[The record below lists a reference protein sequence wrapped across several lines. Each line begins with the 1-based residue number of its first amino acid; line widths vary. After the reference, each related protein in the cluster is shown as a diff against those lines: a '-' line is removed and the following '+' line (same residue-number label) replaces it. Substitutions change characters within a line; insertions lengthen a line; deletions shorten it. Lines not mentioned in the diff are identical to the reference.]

1 MRSAGDDGARGVLV
15 AAVWAVWFAL
25 VMEWLFAVTKP
36 SFMDALGVGE
46 RLRIPLIAPLP
57 AFGVALLA
65 TAALRLVR
73 LAWVVPAAVLA
84 CAGLLLVDN
93 FTNTLFRVG
102 IASTKGG
109 WEAAYIL
116 LLLVLFVAAYRGLR
130 RAARNM
136 SAETHRALARGA
148 VALIVVASLGTAWRW
163 ARASPLD
170 RGHDVPAR
178 RRPNILL
185 LSSDGLDAVRMS
197 AYGYRRRTTPFIETL
212 VPRAL
217 VGENALPNATITA
230 ASVVSMLSGKL
241 PLRTRVY
248 ATKDVLL
255 GADAY
260 QTLPAMLRRTGYAT
274 LALVPGAVDPF
285 TQNLRDAFDMVNARQ
300 LRDAVV
306 LPVLPDG
313 VALALAPEV
322 YFLQHVYDR
331 LSARLAHA
339 TGIRRMPDP
348 IREVTSPQEVSDQQR
363 VRALLGFFAGSSRPV
378 FALIHLMGTHGP
390 FSPRHRRFSQDAAD
404 RTGLY
409 DDAILDYD
417 RHVARIVRTLAH
429 LGKLDDTIIVLM
441 SDHGGVRRVVRIPF
455 IAVFPHGEHAGRI
468 AENVQL
474 IDLAPTLLDHLG
486 MHVPA
491 WMQGRSLLAARPDR
505 RRPIFTVD
513 VFRGAA
519 GGERMT
525 MLAASV
531 CDRTYE
537 LDFFHDKLSAHAIEG
552 HTAPCAA
559 AGAPDEGQAREL
571 MVAELRANDLEPE
584 AVTASVRELEMIGA
598 NMAGA
603 HLAGAR
609 LAGRFLNNANLSG
622 ATFAGAELI
631 GTTFAGANL
640 TGADL
645 SGAQLHLSRFHQ
657 ADLTRA
663 RLTRADL
670 SEARMPKVRAPEADL
685 TYAVLRSAWLPNA
698 DLTGADLSNAD
709 LTGADLNNGVLAG
722 ARLRGAKLGR
732 ANLVNV
738 VLKGADLRGADLRG
752 ANLTGAVLD
761 DADLTGADLTG
772 AKMPVTAGAP
782 PR

>member
-1 MRSAGDDGARGVLV
+1 MGSARDDGARGVLV
-15 AAVWAVWFAL
+15 AAVWAVWFGLA
-25 VMEWLFAVTKP
+25 MEWLFAVTKP
-36 SFMDALGVGE
+36 SFMDALGAGE

-65 TAALRLVR
+65 TAALGLLG
-73 LAWVVPAAVLA
+73 LAWAVPAAVLA
-84 CAGLLLVDN
+84 CTALLLVDN

-102 IASTKGG
+102 IASTRGG
-109 WEAAYIL
+109 WEAAYVL
-116 LLLVLFVAAYRGLR
+116 LLLVLFVATYRALR
-130 RAARNM
+130 RGARGMDAA
-136 SAETHRALARGA
+136 AHRALARGA
-148 VALIVVASLGTAWRW
+148 VGLVLLAALGTAWRW
-163 ARASPLD
+163 AWASPLD
-170 RGHDVPAR
+170 RGQDVPAS
-178 RRPNILL
+178 RRPNILI
-185 LSSDGLDAVRMS
+185 LSSDGVDAVRMS

-217 VGENALPNATITA
+217 VGENALPNGTITA

-241 PLRTRVY
+241 PMRTRVY

-260 QTLPAMLRRTGYAT
+260 QTLPAILRRTGYAT
-274 LALVPGAVDPF
+274 VALVPGAVDPF
-285 TQNLRDAFDMVNARQ
+285 TQNLRDAFDVVNERK
-300 LRDAVV
+300 LRDAVI

-339 TGIRRMPDP
+339 TGLRRMPDP
-348 IREVTSPQEVSDQQR
+348 VREVTSPHEVSDQKR
-363 VRALLGFFAGSSRPV
+363 VRALLDFVAGSSRPV
-378 FALIHLMGTHGP
+378 FGLVHLMGTHGP
-390 FSPRHRRFSQDAAD
+390 FTPRHGRFARDATD
-404 RTGLY
+404 RVGLY

-417 RHVARIVRTLAH
+417 RHVARIVRTIARQ
-429 LGKLDDTIIVLM
+429 GKLDETIFVLV
-441 SDHGGVRRVVRIPF
+441 SDHGGVRRVMRIPF
-455 IAVFPHGEHAGRI
+455 VAVFPRGEHAGRI

-474 IDLAPTLLDHLG
+474 LDLAPTLLDHLG

-491 WMQGRSLLAARPDR
+491 WMQGQSLLAHRPDR

-513 VFRGAA
+513 VFRGAS

-531 CDRTYE
+531 CERTYE
-537 LDFFHDKLSAHAIEG
+537 LDFFHDKLTTQAIQG

-559 AGAPDEGQAREL
+559 ASAPDERQARTL
-571 MVAELRANDLEPE
+571 MVEQLHANGLEPE
-584 AVTASVRELEMIGA
+584 AVTASVRELEMVGA

-622 ATFAGAELI
+622 ATLAGAELV

-645 SGAQLHLSRFHQ
+645 SGAELRQSRFHQ

-663 RLTRADL
+663 RLVRVDL
-670 SEARMPKVRAPEADL
+670 TEARLPKVRAPGADL

-698 DLTGADLSNAD
+698 DLSGADLSNAD
-709 LTGADLNNGVLAG
+709 LTGADLNNSTLAG
-722 ARLRGAKLGR
+722 ARLGGAKLGR

-738 VLKGADLRGADLRG
+738 NLTGADLHGADLRG
-752 ANLTGAVLD
+752 ANLTGATL
-761 DADLTGADLTG
+761 AGATLTGADLTG
-772 AKMPVTAGAP
+772 AKMPVTP
-782 PR
+782 